1 MNADRVLD
9 RLTRWGPR
17 IFLGIAALLL
27 LVAIGTFV
35 KELRFVRGAER
46 ATGTVIDLQE
56 ERSTDSDG
64 GFHYVYHPVVRFTT
78 AEGRTVEFR
87 SPSGSSSPPDIGDSV
102 EVLYDPDDPSDAQ
115 LSGFFDIWLFPIVS
129 GIGAIAFAF
138 FGLFAPRFGILA
150 GRLRWRR

>member
-17 IFLGIAALLL
+17 IFLGIAAVLL

-35 KELRFVRGAER
+35 KELRFVLGAER

-87 SPSGSSSPPDIGDSV
+87 SPAARRRHLTS
-102 EVLYDPDDPSDAQ
+102 
-115 LSGFFDIWLFPIVS
+115 
-129 GIGAIAFAF
+129 AIASRSSMTRTTPVMLSFRASSTSGCF
-138 FGLFAPRFGILA
+138 PSLA
-150 GRLRWRR
+150 A